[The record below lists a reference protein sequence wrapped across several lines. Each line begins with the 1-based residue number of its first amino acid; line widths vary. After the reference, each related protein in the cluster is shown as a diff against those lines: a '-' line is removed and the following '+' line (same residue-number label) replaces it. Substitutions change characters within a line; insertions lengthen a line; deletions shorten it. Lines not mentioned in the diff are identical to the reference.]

1 MQAGPT
7 TPGGSVSRTGLYR
20 GWPIAG
26 VAFLSSGLAIG
37 MAQYAFGSF
46 VEPLE
51 KEFGWSRTQINLSL
65 TLGLTT
71 GFLSP
76 FVGRWMDRFGARPVM
91 VVSLLFLAAGFLL
104 RAVMTDL
111 WQFYLFSLL
120 LFAGFP
126 GATVMPGGRLI
137 AIWFA
142 RTRGRMMGIVTAGNN
157 FGGLTMVP
165 LAAFMIATAGWR
177 WGYAVFGFILIAIAI
192 SAWFLIRDRPED
204 VARESNK
211 RWAPAG
217 MDARAAAAAAAG
229 YTVREVLRMKTF
241 YFISIGLTAAMFTYS
256 AVLTQLIPHMEAEG
270 FSKGEAAAGISIVA
284 AFGIASKLVF
294 GRLSETI
301 TARWATVISLAI
313 QAVGLALFIVADGSN
328 LAWVAVVV
336 FGMGFGGLG
345 ALIPLTVAEA
355 FGVKH
360 FGSILGLI
368 SMVGV
373 IPVVAGPLMAGIVFD
388 KTDNYDLAF
397 AITIV
402 LFLGGAVFMALAQR
416 PKPPQPEPI
425 ALGG

>member
-1 MQAGPT
+1 
-7 TPGGSVSRTGLYR
+7 
-20 GWPIAG
+20 
-26 VAFLSSGLAIG
+26 
-37 MAQYAFGSF
+37 MAQYAYGSF

-51 KEFGWSRTQINLSL
+51 EEFGWSRTQINFSL

-76 FVGRWMDRFGARPVM
+76 LVGRWMDRFGARPVM

-120 LFAGFP
+120 LFMGFP
-126 GATVMPGGRLI
+126 GATVLPSGRLI

-165 LAAFMIATAGWR
+165 LAAFVIATASWR
-177 WGYAVFGFILIAIAI
+177 WGYAVFGIILIGTAV
-192 SAWFLIRDRPED
+192 SAWFFIRDRPED
-204 VARESNK
+204 VVRESNK

-217 MDARAAAAAAAG
+217 MDAAAAAAAAAG
-229 YTVREVLRMKTF
+229 YAVRDVVRMKTF
-241 YFISIGLTAAMFTYS
+241 YFITIGLTAAMFTYT
-256 AVLTQLIPHMEAEG
+256 AVLTQLIPHMQAEG
-270 FSKGEAAAGISIVA
+270 FSKNEAAAGISIVA
-284 AFGIASKLVF
+284 AFGIASKLFF

-301 TARWATVISLAI
+301 TARWAAVLSLVIQSA
-313 QAVGLALFIVADGSN
+313 GLVLFIVADGSN

-336 FGMGFGGLG
+336 FGLGFGGIG

-355 FGVKH
+355 FGVRH

-373 IPVVAGPLMAGIVFD
+373 IPVVIGPLMAGIIFD
-388 KTDNYDLAF
+388 KTGNYDLAF

-402 LFLGGAVFMALAQR
+402 LFLGGAIFMALAR
-416 PKPPQPEPI
+416 SPKP
-425 ALGG
+425 AAT

>member
-1 MQAGPT
+1 
-7 TPGGSVSRTGLYR
+7 
-20 GWPIAG
+20 
-26 VAFLSSGLAIG
+26 
-37 MAQYAFGSF
+37 MASYAFGVF

-51 KEFGWSRTQINLSL
+51 KEFGWTRTQINFSL
-65 TLGLTT
+65 TLGLIT

-76 FVGRWMDRFGARPVM
+76 IVGRWMDRFGARPVM

-104 RAVMTDL
+104 RSVMTNAGNVTIDTSPDL
-111 WQFYLFSLL
+111 LFWQPDIHFTFLTQYYLFSLL
-120 LFAGFP
+120 LFVGFP
-126 GATVMPGGRLI
+126 GATVMPAGRLI
-137 AIWFA
+137 SIWFA

-165 LAAFMIATAGWR
+165 LGALVIATAGWR
-177 WGYAVFGFILIAIAI
+177 WGFAVYGFILIGIAIA
-192 SAWFLIRDRPED
+192 AWYFIRDRPED
-204 VARESNK
+204 VAGESNK
-211 RWAPAG
+211 RWAPPV

-229 YTVREVLRMKTF
+229 YTVREVVRMRTF

-256 AVLTQLIPHMEAEG
+256 AVLTQLFPHMEAEG
-270 FSKGEAAAGISIVA
+270 FSKGEAAAGIAILA
-284 AFGIASKLVF
+284 AFGIGSKLIF

-301 TARWATVISLAI
+301 TARWATVLSLAI
-313 QAVGLALFIVADGSN
+313 QAVGLALFIVADGSD

-355 FGVKH
+355 FGVRN

-373 IPVVAGPLMAGIVFD
+373 IPVVIGPTMAGFVFD
-388 KTDNYDLAF
+388 RTGNYDLAF
-397 AITIV
+397 GITIV

-416 PKPPQPEPI
+416 PKPPTPEPV
-425 ALGG
+425 AAVG